1 MKILITGS
9 GGREHAL
16 AWRAAQSDAVTDV
29 FVAPGNA
36 GTAADDKLTNVAI
49 DVMDFAAQ
57 IEFVRANA
65 IDLTIIGP
73 EAPLVAGVVDQFK
86 AAGLKC
92 FGPERL
98 QAQLEGSKSF
108 TKAFLARHDIPTAA
122 YGSFDDPVAAVAFL
136 QQMSI
141 PVVIKADGLAAG
153 KGVVIAQSQVEAE
166 ATIKDMLSGNAFGA
180 AGARVVIEEFLVGEE
195 ASFIVMADGQ
205 HFLPFATS
213 QDHKA
218 AFDGDAGPNTGGMG
232 AYSPAPVV
240 TPAVY
245 QKIIDQVIQPTLD
258 GMASDGHPYTGFLYA
273 GLMIDAAGNPRVI
286 EFNCRFGDPET
297 QPVMMRMRSD
307 LGLLC
312 LAAIAG
318 ELANHSIVFDDQV
331 ALTVVMAAGGYP
343 QNYAS
348 GAAISGID
356 DADALVADTM
366 GANALG
372 TNALGTNDMGK
383 VFHGGTRLNDGQV
396 VTSGGRVLGV
406 TAMGDSVQQAQSR
419 AYAMVKKIQFDKAQ
433 YRSDIGYRAIAR
445 ELSD

>member
-57 IEFVRANA
+57 MAFVRANA

-86 AAGLKC
+86 AAGLTC
-92 FGPERL
+92 FGPQRF

-153 KGVVIAQSQVEAE
+153 KGVVIAQSQAEAE

-195 ASFIVMADGQ
+195 ASFILMADGQ

-218 AFDGDAGPNTGGMG
+218 AFDGDVGPNTGGMG

-245 QKIIDQVIQPTLD
+245 QKIIDQVIQPTLE
-258 GMASDGHPYTGFLYA
+258 GMASDGYPYTGFLYA

-343 QNYAS
+343 NNYAS
-348 GAAISGID
+348 GAVISGID
-356 DADALVADTM
+356 DADALVDHTM

-372 TNALGTNDMGK
+372 TNALGTNGMGK
-383 VFHGGTRLNDGQV
+383 VFHGGTRLGDGQV